1 MMTKMNIL
9 KLILLLTL
17 MLSILVYFLSPILS
31 PTPLPPTPVSSKTYF
46 VAKNGND
53 YNPGTE
59 QQPWRTIMK
68 ATDTLVAGD
77 TVYIKNGTYNEKINV
92 KNSGSPGNYIT
103 FSVYP
108 GDSVTIDGMGIPVL
122 IWDGLVQIHGS
133 SYINISGFRIINS
146 MFMGVVV
153 TSDYGSNI
161 PTNITIEKNYVR
173 NTASSAIY
181 IEDGKNITIDGN
193 EITKAQTLEGLS
205 QRKHETISLANVNGF
220 EINNN
225 KLYLNNAESIDV
237 KDGSS
242 NGRIHHNDISQ
253 HESAGIYIDSWNGSS
268 SDIEIFSNRVHDGRR
283 SGRGIAIAIENGGR
297 LRNVNAYSNLIY
309 DNAATGIDISWYS
322 NGLMENISIISNTV
336 YNNGLVDDWGGGIS
350 LDYSSAVNVTIR
362 NNIVSKNN
370 HYSIRVNNVNAV
382 IDHNL
387 IDGYKGR
394 QDETKGSNYVEGDPE
409 FVNRANA
416 DFHLMNTSPAINR
429 GSVINVPNMD
439 LDGKIRSQDVGYDIG
454 AFEFIS

>member
-1 MMTKMNIL
+1 M
-9 KLILLLTL
+9 
-17 MLSILVYFLSPILS
+17 S

-68 ATDTLVAGD
+68 ATDTLVAGE

-92 KNSGSPGNYIT
+92 KNSGSQGNYIT

-108 GDSVTIDGMGIPVL
+108 GDNVTIDGMGIPVL
-122 IWDGLVQIHGS
+122 YWDGVVQIRGS

-146 MFMGVVV
+146 MFMGVVI
-153 TSDYGSNI
+153 TSDYGSNF
-161 PTNITIEKNYVR
+161 PTNITIEKNYIR

-220 EINNN
+220 EIKNN

-242 NGRIHHNDISQ
+242 NGRILRNDISQ
-253 HESAGIYIDSWNGSS
+253 HESAGIYIDSWAGTS
-268 SDIEIFSNRVHDGRR
+268 SDIEIFSNMVHDGRE
-283 SGRGIAIAIENGGR
+283 SGRGIAIAIENGGT
-297 LRNVNAYSNLIY
+297 LRNVKAYNNLIY
-309 DNAATGIDISWYS
+309 NNAATGIDISWYS
-322 NGLMENISIISNTV
+322 NGLMENISITSNTV
-336 YNNGLVDDWGGGIS
+336 YNNGLVNDWGGGIS
-350 LDYSSAVNVTIR
+350 LDYSSAINVTIR

-370 HYSIRVNNVNAV
+370 HYSIRANNVNAV

-387 IDGYKGR
+387 IDGYYGG
-394 QDETKGSNYVEGDPE
+394 QDETKGSDYVDEDPQ
-409 FVNRANA
+409 FVNQANA
-416 DFHLMNTSPAINR
+416 DFHLMNNSTAIDN
-429 GSVINVPNMD
+429 GSFINVPNID
-439 LDGKIRSQDVGYDIG
+439 FDGKIRPQNADYDIG

>member
-1 MMTKMNIL
+1 M
-9 KLILLLTL
+9 
-17 MLSILVYFLSPILS
+17 SPA
-31 PTPLPPTPVSSKTYF
+31 PVQPTPVSSKTYF

-68 ATDTLVAGD
+68 AADTLVAGE
-77 TVYIKNGTYNEKINV
+77 TVYVKNGIYNEKINV
-92 KNSGSPGNYIT
+92 KNSGNPENYIT

-108 GDSVTIDGMGIPVL
+108 GDNVTIDGMGIPVL
-122 IWDGLVQIHGS
+122 VWDGLVQIHGS

-153 TSDYGSNI
+153 TSDYGSNF
-161 PTNITIEKNYVR
+161 PTNITIEKNYIR

-193 EITKAQTLEGLS
+193 EITKAQTLEGLGH
-205 QRKHETISLANVNGF
+205 QDHETISLVNVNGF

-225 KLYLNNAESIDV
+225 KLYQNNAESIDV

-242 NGRIHHNDISQ
+242 EGRVHHNDISQ
-253 HESAGIYIDSWNGSS
+253 QQSAGIYVDAWNRTST
-268 SDIEIFSNRVHDGRR
+268 DIEIFNNRVHNGRE
-283 SGRGIAIAIENGGR
+283 SGRGIAIAIENGGS
-297 LRNVNAYSNLIY
+297 LRNVKAYSNLIY
-309 DNAATGIDISWYS
+309 NNAATGIDISWYS
-322 NGLMENISIISNTV
+322 NGPMENISIAGNTV

-350 LDYSSAVNVTIR
+350 VDYSSAINVTVR

-370 HYSIRVNNVNAV
+370 HYSIRVNNINAV

-387 IDGYKGR
+387 IDGYKGG
-394 QDETKGSNYVEGDPE
+394 QNETKGSNYVEGDPQ
-409 FVNRANA
+409 FVNQAIA
-416 DFHLMNTSPAINR
+416 DFHLMNNSPAINR
-429 GSVINVPNMD
+429 GSFINVPNID
-439 LDGKIRSQDVGYDIG
+439 FDGKIRSRNAGYDIG
-454 AFEFIS
+454 AFKYSP